1 MRNSILRYYT
11 RSSKFPSTIR
21 FMSDTTTHLDF
32 ELAWQDK
39 LKTGLDQYLESKEQ
53 DRILAGSELLTM
65 ESPTKD
71 KVVWTCEMIG
81 RMGEFTSEEAIQD
94 IFESCH
100 CAYPSEDLLD
110 VKMTYRLFGDI
121 DTALSMLQEKFE
133 AFLREVIGLEEK
145 FMQKII
151 AGDWGLAGV
160 RKGDRIIATKIPKSG
175 YLVDYFESVDPVE
188 KRKLYCH
195 CPRVRDDVGEEPQ
208 LPLVYCY
215 CGAGFYKEIWETIL
229 GEPVRVEVLE
239 SVMNGGNVCKIAVH
253 LPESIT
259 LNNK

>member
-11 RSSKFPSTIR
+11 RSSIFPSTIR

-39 LKTGLDQYLESKEQ
+39 LKTGLDQHLEPKER
-53 DRILAGSELLTM
+53 DRTLAGSELLTM
-65 ESPTKD
+65 DSPTKD

-81 RMGEFTSEEAIQD
+81 RMGEITSEETVQD
-94 IFESCH
+94 IFASCH

-110 VKMTYRLFGDI
+110 VKMTYRLLGDI
-121 DTALSMLQEKFE
+121 DMALSMLQEKFE
-133 AFLREVIGLEEK
+133 VFLRDGLELEEK
-145 FMQKII
+145 YIKKIN
-151 AGDWGLAGV
+151 ASGWGLAGV
-160 RKGDRIIATKIPKSG
+160 REDDRIIATKIPKSG

-195 CPRVRDDVGEEPQ
+195 CPRVRDFVGENPQ
-208 LPLVYCY
+208 LPQVYCY

-229 GEPVRVEVLE
+229 GESVRVEVLE
-239 SVMNGGNVCKIAVH
+239 SVMAGGDVCKIAVH

-259 LNNK
+259 LNKK